1 MDARTDRR
9 RVRVSGGERL
19 VFAGMVRQRRGT
31 RAARL
36 RWTVSAL
43 LGFVAGTLALPA
55 TAVAAPAVPA
65 QLSAAD
71 LALFDGVRLAGLW
84 EMPAGQM
91 AAERG
96 SSQRVRQVGAEI
108 AAQHAELDQ
117 LAVDAANKVGHQL
130 PTKPTDTQQG
140 WLDEMRTASSDRE
153 FDQIFVDRLRAAH
166 GKIFPVIGAV
176 RSGTRNEVARGLAQ
190 EANQFV
196 LNHLSLLES
205 TGLVRYDTLPGAV
218 LPADQPP
225 ADSLD
230 EAALARTATG
240 SGFSPTAIWGVLLIA
255 LVIGGVFTYRMF
267 RPR

>member
-1 MDARTDRR
+1 M
-9 RVRVSGGERL
+9 
-19 VFAGMVRQRRGT
+19 FAGLVRQRRGT
-31 RAARL
+31 RQAHR
-36 RWTVSAL
+36 RWAVSAL
-43 LGFVAGTLALPA
+43 VGFVAGTLALPA
-55 TAVAAPAVPA
+55 TAFAAPAAPA

-96 SSQRVRQVGAEI
+96 SRQRVREVGAEI

-117 LAVDAANKVGHQL
+117 IVVDAANKVGHQL
-130 PTKPTDTQQG
+130 PTAPNDTQQG

-176 RSGTRNEVARGLAQ
+176 RSGTRNAVARDLAQ
-190 EANQFV
+190 QANQFV
-196 LNHLSLLES
+196 MTHMTLLES
-205 TGLVRYDTLPGAV
+205 TGLVKYNALPPAG
-218 LPADQPP
+218 LPAEQAP
-225 ADSLD
+225 AGSLD
-230 EAALARTATG
+230 EVALARTGVG
-240 SGFSPTAIWGVLLIA
+240 SGFSPTMIWGILLVA
-255 LVIGGVFTYRMF
+255 LAIGGAATYRMF

>member
-1 MDARTDRR
+1 M
-9 RVRVSGGERL
+9 
-19 VFAGMVRQRRGT
+19 FAGMVRQRRTGP
-31 RAARL
+31 ARR
-36 RWTVSAL
+36 RWAVSAL
-43 LGFVAGTLALPA
+43 VGLVAGTLALPA
-55 TAVAAPAVPA
+55 TAVAAPAAPA

-96 SSQRVRQVGAEI
+96 SSRRVREVGAEI

-117 LAVDAANKVGHQL
+117 IVVDAANKVGHQL
-130 PTKPTDTQQG
+130 PTKPNDTQQG

-176 RSGTRNEVARGLAQ
+176 RSGTRNEVARDLAQ
-190 EANQFV
+190 QANRFV
-196 LNHLSLLES
+196 LNHMTLLES
-205 TGLVRYDTLPGAV
+205 TGLVRYAALPPAG
-218 LPADQPP
+218 LPAEQAP
-225 ADSLD
+225 AGSLE

-240 SGFSPTAIWGVLLIA
+240 SGFSPTAIWGILLVALLI
-255 LVIGGVFTYRMF
+255 GGAATYRMF